1 MNPSTMNTKS
11 IGLERG
17 CNIVKDQ
24 ELTKAVDDAYQ
35 PNFSG

>member
-1 MNPSTMNTKS
+1 MNPSTMNSKS
-11 IGLERG
+11 MRLERG
-17 CNIVKDQ
+17 CKIVKDQ